1 MAITDPVRRGLVL
14 GGAAAAG
21 VAMVSGAVAHRRTD
35 APGSLDNQPMPE
47 PAPEK
52 SAGPVK
58 PGRGS
63 SLADDIS
70 PAAVFLASD
79 DSAQVI

>member
-1 MAITDPVRRGLVL
+1 MATTDPVRRGLVL
-14 GGAAAAG
+14 GGATAAG
-21 VAMVSGAVAHRRTD
+21 VAMVSGAVAQRRTD

-52 SAGPVK
+52 SPGPVK

-63 SLADDIS
+63 SLVGKVRSS
-70 PAAVFLASD
+70 PARRAALDAP
-79 DSAQVI
+79 